1 MRGRALFSLLTAVA
15 FATYSVFGLSASYAA
30 SNAGVVEVKPGVLT
44 GKIMDLDE
52 KPVEGKSV
60 KILDAMGKAKHATTT
75 GKDGT
80 YTIDNLA
87 AGTYTMVLA
96 DMQKVS
102 LVVKS
107 SSNNTVVNAMVP
119 TTREPYTAGERGG
132 LSAPLI
138 VAIAGGVLSLAP
150 DVPGIRPVQGRGGEG
165 ACEDAKR

>member
-1 MRGRALFSLLTAVA
+1 MRGRALFSLLIAVA
-15 FATYSVFGLSASYAA
+15 FATYSVFGLSSSYAA
-30 SNAGVVEVKPGVLT
+30 PKAAVVEVKPGVLT

-52 KPVEGKSV
+52 KPLEGKTV
-60 KILDAMGKAKHATTT
+60 KILDAMGEAKYTTTT

-102 LVVKS
+102 LVVKPT
-107 SSNNTVVNAMVP
+107 SNNTVVNAMVSI
-119 TTREPYTAGERGG
+119 TTEPYSAGAGGG

-138 VAIAGGVLSLAP
+138 VAIAGGVLLIAFSAWKIA
-150 DVPGIRPVQGRGGEG
+150 DHDSDTYYQESPVSP
-165 ACEDAKR
+165 

>member
-30 SNAGVVEVKPGVLT
+30 SKAGVVEVKPGVLT

-52 KPVEGKSV
+52 KPLEGKTV

-119 TTREPYTAGERGG
+119 TTTEPYAAGKKGG

-138 VAIAGGVLSLAP
+138 VAIAGGVMLIGFAAWMIADHDS
-150 DVPGIRPVQGRGGEG
+150 DTYYQEPVSP
-165 ACEDAKR
+165 

>member
-15 FATYSVFGLSASYAA
+15 FATYSVFGLSTSYAA
-30 SNAGVVEVKPGVLT
+30 PKAATVEVKPGVLT

-52 KPVEGKSV
+52 KPLEGKTV

-119 TTREPYTAGERGG
+119 TTTEPYAAGKKGG

-138 VAIAGGVLSLAP
+138 VAIAGCVMLIGFAAWMIADHDS
-150 DVPGIRPVQGRGGEG
+150 DTYYQEPVSP
-165 ACEDAKR
+165 

>member
-15 FATYSVFGLSASYAA
+15 FATYSVFGVSASYAA
-30 SNAGVVEVKPGVLT
+30 PKAAVVEVKPGVLT

-60 KILDAMGKAKHATTT
+60 KILDAMGKTRYTTT
-75 GKDGT
+75 SGKDGT

-102 LVVKS
+102 LVVKA
-107 SSNNTVVNAMVP
+107 SSNNTVVNAMIS
-119 TTREPYTAGERGG
+119 TSTEPYAAGGGGG

-138 VAIAGGVLSLAP
+138 VAIAGGVLLIGF
-150 DVPGIRPVQGRGGEG
+150 GIYKIVDQDSNPYYQDSPVSP
-165 ACEDAKR
+165 